1 MRLRKE
7 EIEKRNHH
15 MIIQQKHIENETEE
29 RQHNSSN
36 GQEMKR
42 KKIED
47 NGLLN
52 RNEKE

>member
-1 MRLRKE
+1 MNACPLP
-7 EIEKRNHH
+7 
-15 MIIQQKHIENETEE
+15 IENETEE

>member
-1 MRLRKE
+1 MKGILETNNIIQTKIRKDMK
-7 EIEKRNHH
+7 EKR
-15 MIIQQKHIENETEE
+15 
-29 RQHNSSN
+29 S
-36 GQEMKR
+36 QEMKR